1 MFQFRTFNAI
11 IELPKLQVRGAK
23 MHDSSYYEN
32 LGPSEVYDLQENE
45 GVEGLIRVLRHN
57 PHKEVISLV
66 MNALGELKDK
76 KAVDTIIEKGLK
88 SEYVSIRDAAIRALE
103 KIGSDEAT
111 EPLIYVMLKYKN
123 TRAAAIRALGKIKD
137 SRAVKSLIMLMHDEN
152 EELLVRKE
160 AAQALGSIGGKE
172 AVAGLIASLD
182 SGTFELNERIAQ
194 ELVKLGETAV
204 MPLIAMLSGD
214 SEGIMWKAAT
224 ILGEIGDKR
233 AVKPLIALLLDDSK
247 DECDRGN
254 YVATALGK
262 IGDTEAVDPLIEL
275 ALKRDEN
282 TLTCMSIRALG
293 NIGDDRAAEPLIG
306 ILEDESTV
314 NLAHLRLETCWALGK
329 LKDVRSTEPLI
340 KILEG
345 SSDNKFG
352 LADAAASALVQL
364 DDDRIELPLLRYYG
378 CTLDS
383 LISSKAFKQIE
394 QQAMV
399 EGLSK
404 LLARLISKY

>member
-1 MFQFRTFNAI
+1 
-11 IELPKLQVRGAK
+11 
-23 MHDSSYYEN
+23 
-32 LGPSEVYDLQENE
+32 
-45 GVEGLIRVLRHN
+45 
-57 PHKEVISLV
+57 

-172 AVAGLIASLD
+172 AVAGLIAALKSV
-182 SGTFELNERIAQ
+182 TVELNERIAQ

-254 YVATALGK
+254 YVATALGE
-262 IGDTEAVDPLIEL
+262 IVNAEAVDPLIEL
-275 ALKRDEN
+275 ALKREEN
-282 TLTCMSIRALG
+282 TLKCMSIRALG
-293 NIGDDRAAEPLIG
+293 NIGDDRAVEPLIQ
-306 ILEDESTV
+306 ILENESTV
-314 NLAHLRLETCWALGK
+314 NLAHLGLETCWALGK

-345 SSDNKFG
+345 SQDNKFG

-378 CTLDS
+378 FTLDS